1 MDADRFD
8 ALSRSLTASGSR
20 RQAVAAFLG
29 GVLGSAVGAALIE
42 EATAKKRCS
51 PCKKRKQGKCKK
63 VPNGTACAG
72 GTCQSGHCAAAP
84 LPAFTPPSCLQPIP
98 GHADGTQGL
107 NTAIG
112 ATSVGGTLVLCAGT
126 WTLTST
132 IEISKDL
139 TLLGAGDDQTI
150 LSGEGTPGTADDV
163 RVLRISRAGL
173 PVPPTVTV
181 QDLQITKC
189 NATGNFPSNIG
200 GGIFNEGMLTLI
212 GSHVTGNTATG
223 GHGGGIY
230 NNLGTLTIK
239 AGSRVRGNFAQFD
252 GAGITNFGG
261 IVTLNANSRVTG
273 NGTGGI
279 RNDKDANPEGR
290 VTLDAGAIVCAN
302 FVTDCSGPS
311 IFGVCPSPA
320 PPAPCPV

>member
-20 RQAVAAFLG
+20 RHALAAFLG

-107 NTAIG
+107 NTAIS

-132 IEISKDL
+132 VEVLKDL
-139 TLLGAGDDQTI
+139 TLRGAGDDQTI
-150 LSGEGTPGTADDV
+150 LDGGKPTNGSGGV
-163 RVLRISRAGL
+163 RVLLIDLDAS
-173 PVPPTVTV
+173 VTV
-181 QDLQITKC
+181 QDLTITKG
-189 NATGNFPSNIG
+189 NATGSFPSNIG

-212 GSHVTGNTATG
+212 GSHVTENFATG
-223 GHGGGIY
+223 GNGGGIY
-230 NNLGTLTIK
+230 NEGTLIIK
-239 AGSRVRGNFAQFD
+239 AGSRVRENWAEYSG
-252 GAGITNFGG
+252 GG
-261 IVTLNANSRVTG
+261 IDNYGGLVTLEAGSSVTVNLAQG
-273 NGTGGI
+273 GGGI
-279 RNDKDANPEGR
+279 YNDNDASPDGQVR
-290 VTLDAGAIVCAN
+290 VDAGAIVCGN
-302 FVTDCSGPS
+302 LITDCDGPW
-311 IFGVCPSPA
+311 IFGCPSPA

>member
-8 ALSRSLTASGSR
+8 ALSRSLTAFGSR
-20 RQAVAAFLG
+20 RHALAAFLG

-42 EATAKKRCS
+42 EATARKRCS
-51 PCKKRKQGKCKK
+51 PCKKRKQGKCKGK
-63 VPNGTACAG
+63 KPDGTPCPG
-72 GTCQSGHCAAAP
+72 GTCQGGHCAASP
-84 LPAFTPPSCLQPIP
+84 LPGSMSPVCLQPIP

-150 LSGEGTPGTADDV
+150 LDGGKPTNGSGGV
-163 RVLRISRAGL
+163 RVLLIDLDAS
-173 PVPPTVTV
+173 VTV
-181 QDLQITKC
+181 QDLTITKG
-189 NATGNFPSNIG
+189 NATGTFPANIG

-311 IFGVCPSPA
+311 IFGVCPYPA
-320 PPAPCPV
+320 PPAPCPA